1 MVDPISVFPA
11 ISGGGLAAGG
21 GGGAVA
27 PTVALGGPVFPLLG
41 LQVVL
46 LGLQAKGGP
55 LAPRTGRFPGIKPG
69 DLLKA
74 ALAIQAL
81 SEAGKVPVASTDP
94 FTGDLV
100 VSTADQAPI
109 LQTLLGERFAREELR
124 ATPAEVEEVRTFRDE
139 VVRSLA
145 RPTSRVVA
153 PGVVAR
159 RASDVGRPSRLAG
172 PCAGLNTLQSRRDCA
187 RGGFG

>member
-11 ISGGGLAAGG
+11 ISGGGVAAGG
-21 GGGAVA
+21 GGAAAA
-27 PTVALGGPVFPLLG
+27 PTTAFLGPVFPLLG
-41 LQVVL
+41 LQVVIA
-46 LGLQAKGGP
+46 GLQAPGGP
-55 LAPRTGRFPGIKPG
+55 FAPTPDRFPSIKPG
-69 DLLKA
+69 DLLKT
-74 ALAIQAL
+74 ALDIQAL
-81 SEAGKVPVASTDP
+81 SEAGKVPVASIDP

-109 LQTLLGERFAREELR
+109 LETLLGERFAREELR

-145 RPTSRVVA
+145 RPTARVVA

-159 RASDVGRPSRLAG
+159 RTSDLARTSRLAG
-172 PCAGLNTLQSRRDCA
+172 PCTGLNTLQARRDCA